1 VVLVA
6 GGIGVTPMLAI
17 MRDMHDRG
25 APLADKVSL
34 HWSVPQLSLYL
45 AFSNGTH
52 DTTRHA
58 QHTRPA
64 RHTRCSSTFS
74 WNQT

>member
-1 VVLVA
+1 MVLVA

-52 DTTRHA
+52 TAHDTHD
-58 QHTRPA
+58 
-64 RHTRCSSTFS
+64 TRCSSTFS
-74 WNQT
+74 SNQT